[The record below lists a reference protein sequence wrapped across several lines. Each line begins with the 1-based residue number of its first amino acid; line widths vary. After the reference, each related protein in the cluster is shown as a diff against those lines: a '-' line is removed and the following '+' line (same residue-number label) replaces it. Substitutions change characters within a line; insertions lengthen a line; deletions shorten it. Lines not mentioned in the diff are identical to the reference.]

1 MARSA
6 SQTLT
11 DAEVRVMEVLWAR
24 GPATVAEVASALPG
38 RQAYTTVLTVL
49 RVLEN
54 KGQVRHTVRGR
65 AYVYAAVVDRQQ
77 ARRRV
82 IDHVLTRFF
91 NNSPRELMLSFL
103 ASERIEEA
111 ELKRLQRLISKA
123 KGKSKK

>member
-1 MARSA
+1 
-6 SQTLT
+6 
-11 DAEVRVMEVLWAR
+11 MEVLWTI
-24 GPATVAEVASALPG
+24 GPATVTEVAKALPG

-65 AYVYAAVVDRQQ
+65 AYVYAAVVNRQQ

-82 IDHVLTRFF
+82 IDHILARFF
-91 NNSPRELMLSFL
+91 NDSPRELMLSFL

-111 ELKRLQRLISKA
+111 ELRRLRKLISNTKR
-123 KGKSKK
+123 KPKR